1 MSDPKISVDMEFPA
15 ELRQLVQYPQNTAI
29 FSHRNPDGDAIGSA
43 LAMQHYLEQHGHTVH
58 VLFPSEYPYEFDFLS
73 KSEDILIW
81 DIHTE
86 ECKHV
91 LDKKNLFIFLD
102 FNAYSRIDKMGEYVR
117 DLPGKRILID
127 HHLFPDPI
135 ADFEFSEPEASSTC
149 ELVYRFITGMGDQ
162 QKINPTVGKCLYT
175 GIVTDTGSFRHATN
189 SQVFRI
195 VADLIDRG
203 LDDTAV
209 QDRIFNSQKVKNL
222 RLLGHCLANRME
234 YLPEFRTAFI
244 WLSRRDYEEFEIQ
257 RGDTEGIVN
266 YLLTIRDVK
275 LAAFIHNQPT
285 IVKLSLRSKGDLDV
299 QEICRTH
306 FNGGGHK
313 NAAGA
318 HSQASLKATIQKFKD
333 LLPQYQA
340 ALMK

>member
-1 MSDPKISVDMEFPA
+1 MEFPA

-318 HSQASLKATIQKFKD
+318 HSHASLKATIQKFKD